1 MEIHYPPKPPI
12 ETIKVT
18 RYALHVTKT
27 TPKAVSDVT
36 NPKHFNTAAEAYDEL
51 LEQLTYWL
59 SPFRNDDDP
68 WPTSKAEDWCNRDDE
83 FDALVAWEVTMD
95 NGYSIMLTIYEEE
108 HEYKI
113 DTRPEWKAMTTS

>member
-18 RYALHVTKT
+18 RYALHVSKTKNST
-27 TPKAVSDVT
+27 SEVADAKYFD
-36 NPKHFNTAAEAYDEL
+36 NYREAFAQL
-51 LEQLTYWL
+51 LHQLTAWL

-68 WPTSKAEDWCNRDDE
+68 WPVVKADDWEDVSDD
-83 FDALVAWEVTMD
+83 FDDAIIAWQVWDED
-95 NGYSIMLTIYEEE
+95 ARHNILLSIYEEE

-113 DTRPEWKAMTTS
+113 DTRIK